1 MRKKR
6 IIKIAKWFFGTILSL
21 FLLISLLL
29 YIYKDDIC
37 QAAIDEANKHLKAKV
52 TVSEVELTF
61 WSTFPNLS
69 IDFKNVYVQDPRDG
83 STSRDTLLY
92 TDLIRCKVNPFDIWR
107 EKYKVKSLEIH
118 PGVLNLHVDT
128 AGNNNYDIFKEPEES
143 GDSESF
149 DFELKDVQF
158 KKFRFNYINDA
169 TAQEY
174 RTYVRKMSLEGNLS
188 QDVFTAAAKSDMKII
203 AAKSGNLTLVSNKP
217 AKLGIGVKV
226 NTKDR
231 TVEIPKSTIKVAN
244 LPFNFEGKVDTVGFS
259 FQLAGKNIGIE
270 DAANNLAM
278 EETKDIK
285 AFSGTGTLLFD
296 LKVNGKNE
304 ATTPVEITCDFG
316 VEKGSLRDPNSGV
329 SLKELSLKGAYSN
342 VGGPEKEFVS
352 LKDIGFQTQGGPFK
366 ANLKITEFEAPLF
379 KGNAVGL
386 INLSV
391 VRSLFKLTDF
401 EQLKGTVDVSSRFA
415 VKTHHQE
422 DESQTYEIKKCEGE
436 VVFNK
441 VKAQLVDDKRMY
453 RDIEGRVFL
462 RNDRV
467 GLDEITLRIGS
478 SDFAVDGVFKGVSK
492 YFAKTGNLVAD
503 VDIDS
508 DKIILEDLGSD
519 SKEDK
524 LQHGRE
530 YILPIDIEG
539 KAYLDVK
546 VLRYDKHNFMNL
558 RGNMNIKDRVI
569 HFPKVKVSNGGADAS
584 GWVRIS
590 EDRPEI
596 FNISSHI
603 VSNNIS
609 FQKLFKEWDNFEQDV
624 IKSRNITGT
633 AKVSLEFSAPFDLRS
648 GIIMN
653 AIEATAGITIENGRL
668 KNVQAFREITQS
680 LNEMASARMAIG
692 KENIKMFEQKLLDL
706 KFDRLENTLVIR
718 NGVIIMPNMSVKS
731 SALDLEISGK
741 HTFKNQIDYR
751 FGFRFRDLKQAETS
765 EFGVIRDDGT
775 GKHVFMRMYGDL
787 YDPNF
792 EWDSAANKE
801 YKKEQR
807 QKAVDDARSIFKS
820 EFGLFKNDTTVQEY
834 VKEPLEREKIE
845 IIINP
850 TENNDEHIEETQPKP
865 DGKAKKWLK
874 RKQEEMKKEKGGG
887 EELEIGFGDG

>member
-6 IIKIAKWFFGTILSL
+6 IIKIAKWFFGTLLSL

-29 YIYKDDIC
+29 FIYKDDIC

-69 IDFKNVYVQDPRDG
+69 IDFKHVYVQDPRDG
-83 STSRDTLLY
+83 STTRDTLLY

-118 PGVLNLHVDT
+118 PGVLNLEVDS
-128 AGNNNYDIFKEPEES
+128 AGNNNFDILKEPEENS
-143 GDSESF
+143 ASESF
-149 DFELKDVQF
+149 DFKLKDVQF
-158 KKFRFNYINDA
+158 KNFRFNYINEA

-174 RTYVRKMSLEGNLS
+174 RTYIKSMSLEGNLS
-188 QDVFTAAAKSDMKII
+188 NDVFTAAARSDLKIL

-217 AKLGIGVKV
+217 AKLGVGVKV
-226 NTKDR
+226 NTKNG
-231 TVEIPKSTIKVAN
+231 TVEIPKSTISVAN
-244 LPFNFEGKVDTVGFS
+244 LPFHFEGKVDTVGFN
-259 FQLAGKNIGIE
+259 FQLAGKDIGIE

-278 EETKDIK
+278 EQTKDIK

-296 LKVNGKNE
+296 LNIEGKNE
-304 ATTPVEITCDFG
+304 ATSPVEITCEFG
-316 VEKGSLRDPNSGV
+316 VKQGTLRDPNSGI
-329 SLKELSLKGAYSN
+329 SLRDLSLEGAYSN
-342 VGGPEKEFVS
+342 IGGPQKEHVS
-352 LKDIGFQTQGGPFK
+352 LKNIGFQTQGGPFN
-366 ANLKITEFEAPLF
+366 ANLKITEFQAPLF
-379 KGNAVGL
+379 QGNATGL
-386 INLSV
+386 LNLSV
-391 VRSLFKLTDF
+391 VRSLFKLTQF
-401 EQLKGTVDVSSRFA
+401 EQLTGTIDLASKFV
-415 VKTHHQE
+415 VKTHVRE
-422 DESQTYEIKKCEGE
+422 DESKTYEIRKCEGE

-441 VKAQLVDDKRMY
+441 AKAQLRDDKRIY

-467 GLDEITLRIGS
+467 GLDQITLNIGS
-478 SDFAVDGVFKGVSK
+478 SDFSIDGMFSGVSK
-492 YFAKTGNLVAD
+492 YFAATGNLVAD
-503 VDIDS
+503 VDIQS
-508 DKIILEDLGSD
+508 ERIILEDLGSD

-524 LQHGRE
+524 MQHGRI
-530 YILPIDIEG
+530 YVLPADIEG

-546 VLRYDKHNFMNL
+546 KLRYDKHDFLNL
-558 RGNMNIKDRVI
+558 KGNMSIKDRVI
-569 HFPKVKVSNGGADAS
+569 HFPKVNVSNGGADAS
-584 GWVRIS
+584 GWVKIS

-596 FNISSHI
+596 FYISSHV

-624 IKSRNITGT
+624 IKSNNITGT

-653 AIEATAGITIENGRL
+653 SIEAKAGITVDNGRL
-668 KNVQAFREITQS
+668 KNVQAFREITHS

-718 NGVIIMPNMSVKS
+718 NSVIVMPSMSVKS
-731 SALDLEISGK
+731 SALDMEISGK
-741 HTFKNQIDYR
+741 HTFTNQIDYR
-751 FGFRFRDLKQAETS
+751 FGFRFRDLKQAKTS
-765 EFGVIRDDGT
+765 EFGEIRDDGT

-787 YDPNF
+787 YDPSF
-792 EWDSAANKE
+792 EWDSEANKA

-807 QKAVDDARSIFKS
+807 KQAADDARSIFKS

-834 VKEPLEREKIE
+834 VREKFEHEKID

-850 TENNDEHIEETQPKP
+850 TEQNDEFIEQTKP
-865 DGKAKKWLK
+865 
-874 RKQEEMKKEKGGG
+874 KKERKDRKFLNFGEDIEKPSEEKVVIGGG
-887 EELEIGFGDG
+887 

>member
-6 IIKIAKWFFGTILSL
+6 IIKIAKWFFGTLLSL

-37 QAAIDEANKHLKAKV
+37 QAAVDEANKHLKAKV

-69 IDFKNVYVQDPRDG
+69 IDFKNVYIQDPRDG

-118 PGVLNLHVDT
+118 PGVLNLEVDT

-143 GDSESF
+143 GESESF
-149 DFELKDVQF
+149 DFKLKDVQF
-158 KKFRFNYINDA
+158 KNFRFNYINDA

-174 RTYVRKMSLEGNLS
+174 RTHIKEMSLEGNLS
-188 QDVFTAAAKSDMKII
+188 NDVFTAAAKSDLKII

-217 AKLGIGVKV
+217 AKLGVGVKV
-226 NTKDR
+226 NTRDG
-231 TVEIPKSTIKVAN
+231 TVEIPKSTISVAN
-244 LPFNFEGKVDTVGFS
+244 LPFHFEGKVDTVGFNFELS
-259 FQLAGKNIGIE
+259 GKNIGIE
-270 DAANNLAM
+270 DAANNLAV

-296 LKVNGKNE
+296 LKVDGKNE
-304 ATTPVEITCDFG
+304 ALAPVEITCDFG
-316 VEKGSLRDPNSGV
+316 VEKGTLRDPNSGI
-329 SLKELSLKGAYSN
+329 SLRELSLKGAYSN

-352 LKDIGFQTQGGPFK
+352 LKDIGFQTQGGPFR
-366 ANLKITEFEAPLF
+366 ANLKITEFQAPLF
-379 KGNAVGL
+379 QGNAVGL
-386 INLSV
+386 VNLSV
-391 VRSLFKLTDF
+391 VRSLFKLTEF
-401 EQLKGTVDVSSRFA
+401 EQLKGTVDISSQFA
-415 VKTHHQE
+415 IKTHHQP
-422 DESQTYEIKKCEGE
+422 DDSQTYEIRKCEGE
-436 VVFNK
+436 VTFNK
-441 VKAQLVDDKRMY
+441 AKAQLVDDKRIY

-467 GLDEITLRIGS
+467 GMDDITLNIGS
-478 SDFAVDGVFKGVSK
+478 SDFAVNGVFKGVSK

-503 VDIDS
+503 VDIQS
-508 DKIILEDLGSD
+508 NRIILEDLGSD

-524 LQHGRE
+524 LQHGRV
-530 YILPIDIEG
+530 YILPADIEG

-546 VLRYDKHNFMNL
+546 KLRYDKHDFLNL
-558 RGNMNIKDRVI
+558 RGNMKIKNRVI
-569 HFPKVKVSNGGADAS
+569 HFPKLNVSNGGADAS
-584 GWVRIS
+584 GWVKIS

-596 FNISSHI
+596 FNISSHV

-624 IKSRNITGT
+624 IKSRNITGS

-653 AIEATAGITIENGRL
+653 SIEATAGITIENGRL
-668 KNVQAFREITQS
+668 KNVQAFREITKS
-680 LNEMASARMAIG
+680 LNEMSSARLAIG
-692 KENIKMFEQKLLDL
+692 KENIKMFEKKLLDL

-718 NGVIIMPNMSVKS
+718 NGVIVIPGMSVKS
-731 SALDLEISGK
+731 SALDMEISGK
-741 HTFKNQIDYR
+741 HTFDNKIDYR
-751 FGFRFRDLKQAETS
+751 FGFRFRDLKQKKTS
-765 EFGVIRDDGT
+765 EFGEIRDDGT
-775 GKHVFMRMYGDL
+775 GKYVFMRMYGDL
-787 YDPNF
+787 FDPSF
-792 EWDSAANKE
+792 EWDAEANKA

-807 QKAVDDARSIFKS
+807 QKAADDARSIFKS

-834 VKEPLEREKIE
+834 VQEKFEHEKIE

-850 TENNDEHIEETQPKP
+850 TENNDEHIEETKPKP
-865 DGKAKKWLK
+865 DGKGLRWLK
-874 RKQEEMKKEKGGG
+874 KEQEKMKKEKGGG
-887 EELEIGFGDG
+887 EEIEIGFGDG

>member
-6 IIKIAKWFFGTILSL
+6 IIKIAKWFFGTLLSL

-52 TVSEVELTF
+52 TVSEVDLTF

-83 STSRDTLLY
+83 STSRDTLLH
-92 TDLIRCKVNPFDIWR
+92 TQLIRCKVNPFDIWR

-118 PGVLNLHVDT
+118 PGVLNLHVDS

-143 GDSESF
+143 SGESF
-149 DFELKDVQF
+149 DFKLKNVQF
-158 KKFRFNYINDA
+158 TNFRFNYINDA

-174 RTYVRKMSLEGNLS
+174 RTHIKTMSLEGNLS
-188 QDVFTAAAKSDMKII
+188 KDVFTAAAKSNLKII

-217 AKLGIGVKV
+217 AKLGVGVKV
-226 NTKDR
+226 NTRDG
-231 TVEIPKSTIKVAN
+231 TVEIPKSTISVAN
-244 LPFNFEGKVDTVGFS
+244 LPFHFEGKVDTLGFNFALS
-259 FQLAGKNIGIE
+259 GKNIGIE

-285 AFSGTGTLLFD
+285 AFSGAGTLLFD

-304 ATTPVEITCDFG
+304 ATEPVEITCDFG
-316 VEKGSLRDPNSGV
+316 VEKGMLRDPNSGI
-329 SLKELSLKGAYSN
+329 SLRELSLEGAYSN
-342 VGGPEKEFVS
+342 VGGADKEFVS
-352 LKDIGFQTQGGPFK
+352 LKNIGFQTQGGPFR

-379 KGNAVGL
+379 QGDAVGL
-386 INLSV
+386 VNLSV
-391 VRSLFKLTDF
+391 IRSLFKLTEF
-401 EQLKGTVDVSSRFA
+401 EQFRGTVDVSSRFA
-415 VKTHHQE
+415 VKTHVQE
-422 DESQTYEIKKCEGE
+422 DESKTYDIRKCEGE
-436 VVFNK
+436 VAFNK
-441 VKAQLVDDKRMY
+441 VKAQLVDDKRIY

-467 GLDEITLRIGS
+467 GLDNITLNIGS
-478 SDFAVDGVFKGVSK
+478 SDFAIDGRFLSVSE

-503 VDIDS
+503 VDIHS
-508 DKIILEDLGSD
+508 NRIILEDLGSD

-524 LQHGRE
+524 LQHGRLF
-530 YILPIDIEG
+530 ILPDDIEG

-546 VLRYDKHNFMNL
+546 KLRYDKHDFLNL
-558 RGNMNIKDRVI
+558 RGNMKIKDRLI
-569 HFPKVKVSNGGADAS
+569 HFPKLNVSNGGADAS
-584 GWVRIS
+584 GWVKIS

-596 FNISSHI
+596 FYISSHI

-653 AIEATAGITIENGRL
+653 SIEATAGIRVDNGRL

-680 LNEMASARMAIG
+680 LNEMASARIAIG

-706 KFDRLENTLVIR
+706 KFDRLENTLIIR
-718 NGVIIMPNMSVKS
+718 NGVIVIPNMSVKS

-741 HTFKNQIDYR
+741 HTFSNQIDYR

-765 EFGVIRDDGT
+765 EFGEIRDDGT

-787 YDPNF
+787 YDPSF
-792 EWDSAANKE
+792 EWDSEANKAH
-801 YKKEQR
+801 KKEQR
-807 QKAVDDARSIFKS
+807 KQAAADARSIFKS

-834 VKEPLEREKIE
+834 VKEKFEHEKIE
-845 IIINP
+845 VIINP
-850 TENNDEHIEETQPKP
+850 TEQNDNIIEETKP
-865 DGKAKKWLK
+865 
-874 RKQEEMKKEKGGG
+874 KKEKKDRKFFNFG
-887 EELEIGFGDG
+887 EEIEKPGEEKIDLDFD